1 MNISI
6 HSSRLCIRPFERDD
20 VEDFIGF
27 MMDPESTRFLAFDS
41 AQKSREGA
49 TELVLATIDSYAS
62 DTPFLA
68 FAVEERSSR
77 DFVGFCGL
85 TPREAGEVEIMYA
98 IMPAVRGRGY
108 AVETASALAKYAI
121 DQLDYRRVIAPISPE
136 HEVSKTVA
144 VRAGFKDCGIRTNP
158 GASEKVHLFVY
169 EQRGTNNHL

>member
-1 MNISI
+1 MNLSI
-6 HSSRLCIRPFERDD
+6 HSNHLRIRPFEPDD
-20 VEDFIGF
+20 VEDFVDF
-27 MMDPESTRFLAFDS
+27 MMDPESTRFLTFDS

-85 TPREAGEVEIMYA
+85 TPREEDEVEIMYA

-169 EQRGTNNHL
+169 EQRGTHNHL